1 MKHCVQVCAEAEVP
15 GILEKVCLSL
25 QSLNKCHRIFK
36 FQNSG
41 IFLFRLLVYACVD
54 LSVLQ

>member
-1 MKHCVQVCAEAEVP
+1 MKQCVQVCAEAEVP

-36 FQNSG
+36 YQNSE
-41 IFLFRLLVYACVD
+41 ILLFRLLMC
-54 LSVLQ
+54 